1 MAQPCPAR
9 RGNLLMAGLAA
20 GGLVLGGAGAAPAQ
34 VSARGEALMTEN
46 LPDEFRADEF
56 RDWAAGAASRTAEE
70 TIAGLKSRG
79 FACDRY
85 DDPALLG
92 ESGGAAAWFCTRSA
106 AARQDY
112 VSIVLAKDGSVLKS
126 ASGSSQKGI

>member
-1 MAQPCPAR
+1 MAQPCPSR
-9 RGNLLMAGLAA
+9 HGNRLVAGLAA
-20 GGLVLGGAGAAPAQ
+20 AGLALIGAGVAPAQ
-34 VSARGEALMTEN
+34 VPARGEALMTEN
-46 LPDEFRADEF
+46 LPDEFR
-56 RDWAAGAASRTAEE
+56 DWAAGAASRTADE
-70 TIAGLKSRG
+70 TVAGLKARG

-92 ESGGAAAWFCTRSA
+92 DSGGAAAWYCTRSA